1 MAKKRTKE
9 IIPEKTPQKRGTDSY
24 SYEKACNAA
33 KNSGTPT
40 YRFAVGDRVQVGHLP
55 NWVVEEVMDDGA
67 MYLIRVTTKDH
78 VEYSC
83 WAWTSVR
90 PLDDDKDTH
99 FAKRNS
105 ALSRLHYSNRSMYSL
120 LSFHYLFG
128 VDFNPDYQRGSVW
141 DEEDREKLLDSI
153 FAGREIGR
161 FVFKQLPFNRTND
174 DGNYYEIVD
183 GKQRMLTLLAFYE
196 NRFPYKGV
204 FYNDLSPQDKNWFI
218 TSILGAAI
226 ALVHFTISLEER
238 TSHIG
243 RSALFVLRMQSILS
257 KTSLRWR
264 RRAKP
269 YVFRHNL

>member
-55 NWVVEEVMDDGA
+55 NCVVEEVMDDGA

-105 ALSRLHYSNRSMYSL
+105 ARVTEYPPSGHTSSIKTMDCNMRLYLKSQDSRQWDVLHQNFLAVERSCTYTVSTHCA
-120 LSFHYLFG
+120 STRA
-128 VDFNPDYQRGSVW
+128 P
-141 DEEDREKLLDSI
+141 
-153 FAGREIGR
+153 
-161 FVFKQLPFNRTND
+161 T
-174 DGNYYEIVD
+174 GN
-183 GKQRMLTLLAFYE
+183 T
-196 NRFPYKGV
+196 
-204 FYNDLSPQDKNWFI
+204 
-218 TSILGAAI
+218 
-226 ALVHFTISLEER
+226 
-238 TSHIG
+238 
-243 RSALFVLRMQSILS
+243 
-257 KTSLRWR
+257 
-264 RRAKP
+264 
-269 YVFRHNL
+269 